1 MNGLDIIRTA
11 VGNSLRSKLRTTL
24 TVLAIFIGAFT
35 LTITSAI
42 GTGVS
47 NYIDNQVA
55 AFGATDVL
63 SVTKTAEDAPAASD
77 GPAEYDPE
85 KVSGGEFLG
94 DAEFA
99 PPVLTAHDLQRISE
113 TAGILD
119 VTAVQQVNPRYVEFD
134 GNGKYELEI
143 NPSAALST
151 PDLAAGAQLAGS
163 SDEYQLLLVT
173 SYLENLG
180 FADAAAAV
188 GETVTIGVGTHAG
201 EVHEVQ
207 ARVVGVMNESILAS
221 GTAVNGAL
229 ADELYRLQN
238 IGTPANASEGTFQVT
253 AHFDPA
259 WSESQVEALKTDLA
273 DQGYTASTVADQI
286 GVIQTIIDGIIGVL
300 NAFGVIALLAASF
313 GIINTLLMSVQERT
327 REIGLMKAMGM
338 GGGRIY
344 ALFSAEAVFIGFLG
358 SVFGALAAWGVGVVA
373 NGVLAGGFLA
383 ELEGLEVLR
392 FELIPVGTIILIVMG
407 IAFLAGTLPARRA
420 ARQNPIDALRYE

>member
-1 MNGLDIIRTA
+1 MNAVDIIRTA

-35 LTITSAI
+35 LTVTSAI

-47 NYIDNQVA
+47 SYIDTQIG

-63 SVTKTAEDAPAASD
+63 SITQTAEDAPPASE
-77 GPAEYDPE
+77 GPAPYDPD
-85 KVSGGEFLG
+85 KALTGGDFMG
-94 DAEFA
+94 AA
-99 PPVLTAHDLQRISE
+99 TPALTARDLDEIRSVD
-113 TAGILD
+113 GILD
-119 VTAVQQVNPRYVEFD
+119 VSAVQQLSPRYVEFD
-134 GNGKYELEI
+134 GNGKYELMV
-143 NPSAALST
+143 NPDAWLST
-151 PDLAAGAQLAGS
+151 PDLAAGEELAGT
-163 SDEYQLLLVT
+163 SDEFQLLLVT

-180 FADAAAAV
+180 FADATAAV
-188 GETVTIGVGTHAG
+188 GETVTIGVGTFSG
-201 EVHEVQ
+201 EIREVE
-207 ARVVGVMNESILAS
+207 ARVVGVMNASILAS
-221 GTAVNGAL
+221 GTAVNTAL
-229 ADELYRLQN
+229 ADELYRVQN
-238 IGTPANASEGTFQVT
+238 VGQPAGAADSSFQAT

-259 WSESQVEALKTDLA
+259 WSESQVDALQAELA
-273 DQGYTASTVADQI
+273 DRGYTANTVADQI
-286 GVIQTIIDGIIGVL
+286 GIIQTVIDGIIGVL

-344 ALFSAEAVFIGFLG
+344 ALFSTEAVFIGFLG
-358 SVFGALAAWGVGVVA
+358 SVFGALAAYGVGLIA
-373 NGVLAGGFLA
+373 NNVLAGGILA
-383 ELEGLEVLR
+383 ELEGLQVLR